1 MIDKQEAHAIGVT
14 AYTYFY
20 PLVTMDLTRKQL
32 TYVARVEGMNAP
44 MNAFANHAV
53 FPQADMKV
61 VVRPNF
67 DTLYSSAWL
76 DLWRTASTDP
86 R

>member
-1 MIDKQEAHAIGVT
+1 MPIVQADRLSRIGAALLKAAGADAGT
-14 AYTYFY
+14 Q
-20 PLVTMDLTRKQL
+20 P
-32 TYVARVEGMNAP
+32 TYVAKVEEMIAP
-44 MNAFANHAV
+44 TNAFANLAA

-61 VVRPNF
+61 AVRPNF

-76 DLWRTASTDP
+76 DLWRTASTNS

>member
-1 MIDKQEAHAIGVT
+1 VT

-32 TYVARVEGMNAP
+32 TYVAKVEGMNAP
-44 MNAFANHAV
+44 MSAFANHAA

-61 VVRPNF
+61 VVRPNA
-67 DTLYSSAWL
+67 T
-76 DLWRTASTDP
+76 RCIPVNGSTCGEP
-86 R
+86 PQPIRGE